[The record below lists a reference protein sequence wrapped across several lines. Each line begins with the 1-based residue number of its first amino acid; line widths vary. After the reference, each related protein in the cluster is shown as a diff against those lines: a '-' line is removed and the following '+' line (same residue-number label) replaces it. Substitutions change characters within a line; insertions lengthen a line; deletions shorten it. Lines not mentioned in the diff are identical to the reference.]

1 VIPPGPPE
9 PPFFAQFGE
18 DRILDEIFGHRS
30 FGTCVE
36 VGANDGVTDS
46 MTYHFEL
53 LGWKCILVEPIPE
66 LFLRIVENRK
76 CISHNCAA
84 SSSEGEVTLSLA
96 EGVPSMSTLEPT
108 RGRLE
113 SIAKAG
119 GKQRDLKVRSRTLD
133 SILAE
138 SGVSDIDFISI
149 DVEGHEM
156 EVLEGFFIEKYCP
169 GIVLIEDNSNASDP
183 TIPDFMKSKGY
194 LIFKRT
200 GVNDWYALKSNQ
212 ELLPAGKTESLLKA
226 RNRVALEYRLAQ
238 RFAPVLPYVPNK
250 LKPIIRKILGIS
262 SN

>member
-1 VIPPGPPE
+1 VILPGPHE

-18 DRILDEIFGHRS
+18 DRILDEIFAHRG

-53 LGWKCILVEPIPE
+53 LGWTCILVEPIPE

-76 CISHNCAA
+76 CISHKCAA

-96 EGVPSMSTLEPT
+96 EGVPSMSTLELT
-108 RGRLE
+108 RGRRA
-113 SIAKAG
+113 SISKAG
-119 GKQRDLKVRSRTLD
+119 GTSRDIKVCSRTMD
-133 SILAE
+133 SILAD
-138 SGVSDIDFISI
+138 SCISNIDFISI

-156 EVLEGFFIEKYCP
+156 EVLKGFSIENYCP
-169 GIVLIEDNSNASDP
+169 KIVLIEDNSNASDP
-183 TIPDFMKSKGY
+183 TIPEFMKGKGY

-200 GVNDWYALKSNQ
+200 GVNDWYAMESDR
-212 ELLPAGKTESLLKA
+212 ELLPAGKKESLMNA
-226 RNRVALEYRLAQ
+226 RNRVALEYRLGQ
-238 RFAPVLPYVPNK
+238 RFSSVFPYVPNK
-250 LKPIIRKILGIS
+250 LKPIIRKILGIG

>member
-1 VIPPGPPE
+1 VIRPGPPE

-18 DRILDEIFGHRS
+18 DRILDEIFGHCG

-53 LGWKCILVEPIPE
+53 LGWTCVLLEPIPE
-66 LFLRIVENRK
+66 LFLKIVGNRK

-84 SSSEGEVTLSLA
+84 SSSEGEMTLSLA
-96 EGVPSMSTLEPT
+96 EGVPSMSTLELT
-108 RGRLE
+108 RDRRA
-113 SIAKAG
+113 SISQAG
-119 GKQRDLKVRSRTLD
+119 GKLKDIKVRTRTLD

-138 SGVSDIDFISI
+138 SCISNIDFISI

-156 EVLEGFFIEKYCP
+156 EVLKGFSIEKYCP
-169 GIVLIEDNSNASDP
+169 RIVLIEDNSNTSDP

-200 GVNDWYALKSNQ
+200 GVNDWYAMEGDH
-212 ELLPAGKTESLLKA
+212 ELIPAGKTEFLMKD
-226 RNRVALEYRLAQ
+226 RNRVALEYRLGQ
-238 RFAPVLPYVPNK
+238 RFAPLLPYIPSSVKN
-250 LKPIIRKILGIS
+250 IIRKILGTG